1 MEEAKTMRTIVGL
14 LAAISCGSLAAW
26 TVNRPAPEA
35 SHRLAVAASTAN
47 DSAHLAVPLEA
58 AEDDGFNAN
67 VLDELFKHVDPDT
80 ALYARLRQMRGHLD
94 AAQEL
99 HAAGE
104 HKHVL
109 QHIRHPV
116 EEVYDDIAAEL
127 SKRRHPGFLGELTS
141 LEATYSAGKTEA
153 EIGTAFSKVV
163 DAIASAEATI
173 PKAKLESPSFT
184 LDTIALLLRSAALE
198 YKEAYEH
205 MRITNVIEYHDGRG
219 FVREARAMLEEVAPA
234 LKVRDPQSYATV
246 LDAFTELET
255 AWPTAMPPERPAKP
269 RTVLHGFVSL
279 VELHANRLR

>member
-1 MEEAKTMRTIVGL
+1 MPKFIAL
-14 LAAISCGSLAAW
+14 LVAVACGALAAW
-26 TVNRPAPEA
+26 AVNRPAPEA
-35 SHRLAVAASTAN
+35 SPRLAVATSTVSE
-47 DSAHLAVPLEA
+47 SAHLAVPLEA
-58 AEDDGFNAN
+58 AEDDGFNAH
-67 VLDELFKHVDPDT
+67 VLDELFKQIDPDT
-80 ALYARLRQMRGHLD
+80 ALFARLRQMRGHLD

-109 QHIRHPV
+109 KHIRHPV
-116 EEVYDDIAAEL
+116 EEVYGDIAAEL
-127 SKRRHPGFLGELTS
+127 LKRGHPGFLGELTS

-153 EIGTAFSKVV
+153 EIAAAFSKVV
-163 DAIASAEATI
+163 DAIAAAEATI
-173 PKAKLESPSFT
+173 PRAKLESPSFT

-219 FVREARAMLEEVAPA
+219 FVREARAMLEEIAPT
-234 LKVRDPQSYATV
+234 LKLRDPLSYATV
-246 LDAFTELET
+246 LDAVAELET

-269 RTVLHGFVSL
+269 RTVLHGFVSI